1 MSDNLAALRKE
12 LNYEKTNQCV
22 QCGYCLPVCPTYLT
36 MGKETHSPRGRINL
50 VKMAGEGRITDLSV
64 LEEPL
69 DLCLGCRACETVCPT
84 GVEYGAILESARAAV
99 TRRKKHSLPVKIL
112 RNTLLKKVF
121 PSRKAMNLIGNAMW
135 IYEKSGAQK
144 LARKSGLTK
153 MAPAHLG
160 EFEAITSPAV
170 SPWERSSLPAY
181 TPAKGSKKYT
191 VAFFVG
197 CVMDA
202 MFRKIN
208 QLSIQLLAE
217 VGCDVIVVE
226 NQTCCGALHAHTG
239 EMEESKRLAK
249 RNIDA
254 FEQAEAADFIVN
266 NAGGCGGMM
275 VEYDHLLA
283 DQPQWAERAQ
293 RFARKTRDISQILA
307 LCGGIKGKERPAE
320 RVTYQRSCHMTNV
333 QRVTRE
339 PVQLIRQLPNV
350 ELVEMKEADM
360 CCGSAGIYNMVHY
373 EASMDILDL
382 KMEHVKDTK
391 ATTIVTTNP
400 GCLLQMKVGIER
412 ENLGG
417 SMRAVHL
424 VEYLAEAYG
433 LNV

>member
-1 MSDNLAALRKE
+1 
-12 LNYEKTNQCV
+12 
-22 QCGYCLPVCPTYLT
+22 
-36 MGKETHSPRGRINL
+36 
-50 VKMAGEGRITDLSV
+50 
-64 LEEPL
+64 
-69 DLCLGCRACETVCPT
+69 
-84 GVEYGAILESARAAV
+84 
-99 TRRKKHSLPVKIL
+99 
-112 RNTLLKKVF
+112 
-121 PSRKAMNLIGNAMW
+121 
-135 IYEKSGAQK
+135 
-144 LARKSGLTK
+144 
-153 MAPAHLG
+153 
-160 EFEAITSPAV
+160 
-170 SPWERSSLPAY
+170 
-181 TPAKGSKKYT
+181 
-191 VAFFVG
+191 
-197 CVMDA
+197 